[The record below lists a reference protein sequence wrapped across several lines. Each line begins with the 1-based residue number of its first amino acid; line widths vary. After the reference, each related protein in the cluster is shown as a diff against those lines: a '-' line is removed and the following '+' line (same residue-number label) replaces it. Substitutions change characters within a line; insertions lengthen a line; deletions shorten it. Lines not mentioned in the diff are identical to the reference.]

1 MSLAESK
8 IKLIQRIA
16 NLQDNSIVNKIE
28 KLINEELGEEIYTL
42 SDDEKTRIKEG
53 KEEYKN
59 GKTLSEKEANSEI
72 DRWLNEE

>member
-8 IKLIQRIA
+8 TKLIQRIA

-59 GKTLSEKEANSEI
+59 GETLSEKEANSEI